1 LMEKKGWF
9 RCRRIDFVGEGL
21 ILSEKTASSSEWWR
35 RSWVN
40 DGEWM
45 ESEWRVRNDGVN
57 GEWVNDGEWMDGEWW
72 RVRYDGER
80 WRMMEKTVSEK
91 KMEWT
96 TYEIFSA
103 KMNFFSF
110 FSWKTY
116 NSILI
121 KALSKGIR
129 LIAFARKALLKAS
142 LRINLYDI
150 IALC

>member
-1 LMEKKGWF
+1 
-9 RCRRIDFVGEGL
+9 
-21 ILSEKTASSSEWWR
+21 
-35 RSWVN
+35 
-40 DGEWM
+40 M

-80 WRMMEKTVSEK
+80 WRMMEKTVSET

-110 FSWKTY
+110 F
-116 NSILI
+116 
-121 KALSKGIR
+121 
-129 LIAFARKALLKAS
+129 FLKD
-142 LRINLYDI
+142 L
-150 IALC
+150 